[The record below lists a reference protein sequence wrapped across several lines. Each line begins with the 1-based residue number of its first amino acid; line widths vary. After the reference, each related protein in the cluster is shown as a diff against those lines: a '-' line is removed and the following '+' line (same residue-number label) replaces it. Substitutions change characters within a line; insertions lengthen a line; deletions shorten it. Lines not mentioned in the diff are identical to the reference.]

1 MDWKK
6 LGEAGA
12 GHGWRKQVAERAAE
26 PLAARL
32 PLGSRE
38 LRALLGLGFLALS
51 LSYVIRTARRAAR
64 A

>member
-1 MDWKK
+1 VDWRK

-12 GHGWRKQVAERAAE
+12 GHGWRKQVADHASD
-26 PLAARL
+26 PLASRL

-38 LRALLGLGFLALS
+38 MRALLGLGFLALS
-51 LSYVIRTARRAAR
+51 LSYLVRTFRRVAR